1 MTLYRFPSG
10 KLVSDEDYKST
21 FQQEYPSDR
30 PEARPD
36 YVAPSNEGDKQAVF
50 EDEVAEDED

>member
-21 FQQEYPSDR
+21 FQQEYPADR
-30 PEARPD
+30 PEASPD
-36 YVAPSNEGDKQAVF
+36 YVAPLNEGDKQAVF
-50 EDEVAEDED
+50 EDDAAEEED